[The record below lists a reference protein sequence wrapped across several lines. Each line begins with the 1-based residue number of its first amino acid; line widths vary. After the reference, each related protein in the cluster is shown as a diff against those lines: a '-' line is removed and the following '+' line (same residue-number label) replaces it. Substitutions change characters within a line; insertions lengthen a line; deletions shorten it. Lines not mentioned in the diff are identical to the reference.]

1 MKDKLLPSLRKD
13 VDYFPTTENDQT
25 LIVLSDKKGIAQ
37 SPIAISQEMFSV
49 FYILEG
55 NITEQQF
62 RDFFGNEFGAE
73 ATNVILQNISQL
85 DEMGFLDSP
94 KYHDILLQYHRE
106 YETQPY
112 RPMLTLGHSYPEDK
126 NDFMK
131 YMEDLFQKNISKNT
145 KKNYRG
151 IIAPHL
157 DLSLADYS
165 HRIYAASYNAISE
178 SDADTF
184 VIFGTSHFAMTNYF
198 MFTQKRYNTPLVTI
212 ENDNEIV
219 NEISKR
225 LNGMEK
231 LDKDFDNFTIDD
243 DAHRWEHSIEYAAV
257 MISYVFRNRK
267 IKIIPILTGSFFE
280 YIHNH
285 QQPAENPLIAKTL
298 QVIKEV
304 ISEKNRNVCWI
315 SSVDFSHIGNKFGD
329 EFDAKTKLEECE
341 REDKISISH
350 ILKANYKE
358 FFQKGIY
365 DQDKW
370 KICGLSPI
378 YSQMLAM
385 DTQQGDLLDYNQWY
399 EEQTKSA
406 VTIAAIGLE

>member
-13 VDYFPTTENDQT
+13 LDYFPTTENDQT

-37 SPIAISQEMFSV
+37 FPIAISQEMFSV

-62 RDFFGNEFGAE
+62 RETFGNEFGAE
-73 ATNVILQNISQL
+73 ATDVILQNLSQL
-85 DEMGFLDSP
+85 DEMGFLESP
-94 KYHDILLQYHRE
+94 KFQEKLLQYHRE
-106 YETQPY
+106 YKDQPF
-112 RPMLTLGHSYPEDK
+112 RPMLTIGHSYPEDK
-126 NDFMK
+126 NEFMK
-131 YMEDLFQKNISKNT
+131 FMEHLFQKNISTNI

-157 DLSLADYS
+157 DLSLTDYS
-165 HRIYAASYNAISE
+165 HRVYAASYDAISE

-198 MFTQKRYNTPLVTI
+198 MFTQKRYNTPLGII

-225 LNGMEK
+225 LNGIEK
-231 LDKDFDNFTIDD
+231 LDKDFDNFTIND
-243 DAHRWEHSIEYAAV
+243 DAHRWEHSVEYAAV
-257 MISYVFRNRK
+257 MLSYIFRNRK

-285 QQPAENPLIAKTL
+285 QQPIENPLIATTL

-304 ISEKNRNVCWI
+304 LSEKNRNVCWI
-315 SSVDFSHIGNKFGD
+315 SSADFSHFGNKFGD
-329 EFDAKTKLEECE
+329 DFDAKTKLEECIK
-341 REDKISISH
+341 EDSIL
-350 ILKANYKE
+350 IKNIFKGNYKE
-358 FFQKGIY
+358 FFQKGII

-370 KICGLSPI
+370 KVCGFSPI

-385 DTQQGDLLDYNQWY
+385 DTKQGELLDYNQWY
-399 EEQTKSA
+399 EEPTKSA
-406 VTIAAIGLE
+406 VSIAAIGLT